1 MHKKIAVIGGGASGI
16 MAAITAAEAGAQVT
30 IYEHLKAGKK
40 ILSTGNGKCNLTNL
54 NISIK
59 DYNTGDVSKVK
70 ACMDFFGVEET
81 LSFFKRIGLM
91 LRDKNS
97 YVYPYCEQA
106 AMVVQVLLNHVNHL
120 GINIIQKHVNHI
132 GVSANSQSDHNVW
145 LETEECKKEFFDSI
159 IIACGSKAAPK
170 LGSDGSGYNLA
181 KELGHKIIP
190 VFPSLVQLRCKDI
203 FCKELAGIRTQAG
216 IHIFDRNH
224 EITMEEGELQLTD
237 YGISGIP
244 VFQLS
249 GMINRYLY
257 EHKNAAL
264 TAVVDFMPETTIE
277 QLEGYMKQRMA
288 NSPRMSLNELLC
300 GTLNQKLC
308 KIILKRAQVRED
320 SKVSTL
326 SKEKLTEILYL
337 FKNFSF
343 EIIGSNGF
351 EQAQVCC
358 GGVDL
363 HEVTE
368 ELESK
373 LVPNVYFAGEILD
386 VDGRC
391 GGYNLQ
397 WAWTSGY
404 IAGMAAAKTNK

>member
-16 MAAITAAEAGAQVT
+16 MAAITAAETGAQVT
-30 IYEHLKAGKK
+30 IYEHMKAGKK

-54 NISIK
+54 NLSIK
-59 DYNTGDVSKVK
+59 DYNTGDSSKVIS
-70 ACMDFFGVEET
+70 CLERFGVEET
-81 LSFFKRIGLM
+81 LRFFKRIGLM
-91 LRDKNS
+91 LRDKNG
-97 YVYPYCEQA
+97 YVYPYSEQA

-120 GINIIQKHVNHI
+120 GISIIQKHVKHI
-132 GVSANSQSDHNVW
+132 GISKNGKSNQNVC
-145 LETEECKKEFFDSI
+145 LETEDGENVFFDSI

-170 LGSDGSGYNLA
+170 LGSDGSGYHLA
-181 KELGHKIIP
+181 KELGHKIVP
-190 VFPSLVQLRCKDI
+190 VFPSLVQLRCKDV

-216 IHIFDRNH
+216 IHIFDGNQQ
-224 EITMEEGELQLTD
+224 ITSEEGELQLTD

-257 EHKNAAL
+257 EHKNASL
-264 TAVVDFMPETTIE
+264 TAVVDFMPETSIE
-277 QLEGYMKQRMA
+277 QLEDYLKQRMSE
-288 NSPRMSLNELLC
+288 SPRMSINELFC

-308 KIILKRAQVRED
+308 KIILKRAQLQED

-326 SKEKLTEILYL
+326 SKEKLSEILYL

-363 HEVTE
+363 REVTE
-368 ELESK
+368 QLESK
-373 LVPNVYFAGEILD
+373 FVPNIYFAGEILD

-404 IAGMAAAKTNK
+404 IAGRAAAKNN

>member
-30 IYEHLKAGKK
+30 LYEHMKVGKK

-54 NISIK
+54 NLSIK
-59 DYNTGDVSKVK
+59 DYNTGDSSKVK
-70 ACMDFFGVEET
+70 ACLESFGVEES
-81 LSFFKRIGLM
+81 LRFFQRIGLM
-91 LRDKNS
+91 LRDKNG
-97 YVYPYCEQA
+97 YVYPYSEQA

-120 GINIIQKHVNHI
+120 GISIVQKHVKHI
-132 GVSANSQSDHNVW
+132 GISKNSKSYHSVW
-145 LETEECKKEFFDSI
+145 LETEEGKKDFFDSI

-170 LGSDGSGYNLA
+170 LGSDGSGYHLA
-181 KELGHKIIP
+181 EELGHKIIP
-190 VFPSLVQLRCKDI
+190 VFPSLVQLRCKDV

-216 IHIFDRNH
+216 IHIFDRNQ
-224 EITMEEGELQLTD
+224 EITSEEGELQLTD

-257 EHKNAAL
+257 EQKNASL
-264 TAVVDFMPETTIE
+264 KAVVDFMPDTTIK

-288 NSPRMSLNELLC
+288 NSPRMSLNELIC

-308 KIILKRAQVRED
+308 KIILKRAQLKED
-320 SKVSTL
+320 SKVGTL
-326 SKEKLTEILYL
+326 SKEKLSEILYL
-337 FKNFSF
+337 FKNFSY
-343 EIIGSNGF
+343 EIVGSNGF

-363 HEVTE
+363 QEVTE
-368 ELESK
+368 QLESK
-373 LVPNVYFAGEILD
+373 LVPNIYFAGEILD

-404 IAGMAAAKTNK
+404 IAGMAAGKIK